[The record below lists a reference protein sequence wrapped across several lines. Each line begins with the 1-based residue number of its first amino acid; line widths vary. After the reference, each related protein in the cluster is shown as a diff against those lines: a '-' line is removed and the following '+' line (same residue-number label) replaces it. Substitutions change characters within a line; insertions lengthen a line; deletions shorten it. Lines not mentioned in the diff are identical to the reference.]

1 MGSRTNWTTRT
12 TGCSRTRWTWGSPS
26 STTTTMSTNLPT
38 SLCSNLSTI
47 LLSSAQKK
55 VDTSTFWDSV
65 MALVS
70 LRLLCAYIITQ
81 LTRSFGSSAFFNVQ
95 NGRKFIFIQDVVNIY
110 F

>member
-1 MGSRTNWTTRT
+1 MGT
-12 TGCSRTRWTWGSPS
+12 TGCSRTRWTTRSPS

-70 LRLLCAYIITQ
+70 LRLLCAYITTQ